1 MVAEAR
7 SFEGASLRRVI
18 FAVFGRDAYDA
29 FSSALSSP
37 FPDGR

>member
-7 SFEGASLRRVI
+7 GFESASLRRVN

>member
-1 MVAEAR
+1 MVGEAR
-7 SFEGASLRRVI
+7 SFGPRSLELVI

-37 FPDGR
+37 LPDGS